1 MSKKKSYMNR
11 KNILS
16 EDILSSFLKGLFKG
30 MKRGIFGKK
39 TKDTEK
45 AKKDLQKSVDKLN
58 SGLQGMA
65 DAVNDYRTRSGQKPI
80 KRKQK
85 KYTVKDIMDLQAKG
99 KL

>member
-1 MSKKKSYMNR
+1 MDK

-16 EDILSSFLKGLFKG
+16 EDIISSFFKGLFKG
-30 MKRGIFGKK
+30 MKQGIFGKK
-39 TKDTEK
+39 TKSSEQ
-45 AKKDLQKSVDKLN
+45 AKKELQNSVDKLN

-65 DAVNDYRTRSGQKPI
+65 NAVNNYRTRSGQKPI

-85 KYTVKDIMDLQAKG
+85 KYTVKDITDLYGKG